1 MFQLNPEKFF
11 IISGPCVAESQKV
24 CFEVA
29 ETLAGIREDL
39 GVQVIFKASYIKA
52 NRSSKGSYRGP
63 GMKEGL
69 KLLESVKKKFNLPLL
84 TDIHETTEVKP
95 VSKVVD
101 VLQIPAFLS
110 RQTALLE
117 EAAKTKN
124 WVNIKKGQFL
134 APWDMNNVVEKVM
147 AEGNKKVLVTERGS
161 CFGYNNLVVDYRGVI
176 LMLRAKHH
184 VVFDA
189 THSVQL
195 PSAQGKTSGGD
206 RTLAPHMAYAAAA
219 VGVKGFFF
227 ETHPNPEK
235 ALSDGPNSVYLK
247 DMKNIIQKL
256 KRITEV

>member
-1 MFQLNPEKFF
+1 MFQLDPKKFF

-29 ETLAGIREDL
+29 ETLAGIRKEL

-52 NRSSKGSYRGP
+52 NRSSTGSYRGP

-69 KLLESVKKKFNLPLL
+69 KLLESVKNKFDLPVL
-84 TDIHETTEVKP
+84 TDIHETIEVKP

-124 WVNIKKGQFL
+124 WINIKKGQFL
-134 APWDMNNVVEKVM
+134 APWDMNNVVEKVISK
-147 AEGNKKVLVTERGS
+147 GNKKVLVTERGS
-161 CFGYNNLVVDYRGVI
+161 CFGYNNLVVDYRGII

-247 DMKNIIQKL
+247 DMDPIIRKL
-256 KRITEV
+256 LFLCAS